1 MRIKNRTTMNEFS
14 EIFETILKDEF
25 NIKLLFYNFV
35 YNDNFYG
42 KVNMTYNNSGKI
54 DFDGICFSYKL
65 LNKPEKFIKNVIR
78 HELIHYTIMKK
89 WENNTK
95 GVYNLLFPH
104 GYYFIKE
111 CIKRKIPCSYY
122 ILTLGLSQIQWWV
135 LPRLS
140 IGNYK

>member
-1 MRIKNRTTMNEFS
+1 MKKKKTMTMNEFS

-25 NIKLLFYNFV
+25 NIKLLFCNFV
-35 YNDNFYG
+35 HNDNFYG
-42 KVNMTYNNSGKI
+42 KLNMTYYNSGI
-54 DFDGICFSYKL
+54 INIHGICFSYKL
-65 LNKPEKFIKNVIR
+65 LNKPEKFIKNIIR
-78 HELIHYTIMKK
+78 HELIHYTIMKE

-111 CIKRKIPCSYY
+111 CIKRKVPCLYY

-135 LPRLS
+135 LPKLS
-140 IGNYK
+140 IKR